1 MNENVCHSKQKWNHD
16 KCRYECVKLDD
27 WGSCKNVYIWN
38 PSTCD
43 CNKACKLGN
52 EILNLTETSTDDRIG
67 TTEKGDCLIHSI
79 LLVIMCLILVVIFCS
94 CEKRLIGNLLLEC
107 EDEMWNATETSTNDK
122 KGVCKKIN
130 CLIHTIFLVI
140 ICSILVVIFIICYYY
155 YTRDW
160 TQKAHVVLN

>member
-16 KCRYECVKLDD
+16 KCRCECEKLDD
-27 WGSCKNVYIWN
+27 WGSCKNVYIW
-38 PSTCD
+38 
-43 CNKACKLGN
+43 
-52 EILNLTETSTDDRIG
+52 
-67 TTEKGDCLIHSI
+67 SI
-79 LLVIMCLILVVIFCS
+79 
-94 CEKRLIGNLLLEC
+94 
-107 EDEMWNATETSTNDK
+107 

-130 CLIHTIFLVI
+130 CLIHTILLVI